1 MTFTK
6 PATADEMY
14 ATLQQIFYFYRI
26 KKEPYSGVTL
36 EPLQIER
43 LSFVSLTDEQLT
55 GKADLL
61 TAAKN
66 EEYLL
71 EKKSELSGKIS
82 AAEDKLAAYPTEK
95 AAIKKSINSRY
106 DASEKR
112 IKLDAVKK
120 GIAESNAV
128 LNKLTELEAKRNAEL
143 KGADDDYAALTAKTN
158 EKITALT
165 SELNGL
171 ADSTAALFE
180 KRKQEKFAEL
190 KDAQDKT
197 ARDVKKYN
205 NALDE
210 KEQRYDNYIAQ
221 TNASLQL
228 RYMELR
234 SEGFTKDQLIDMGY
248 YQDAIN
254 CVCAY
259 YDTLEALA
267 AARAI
272 AKDSKICVYLDDFYE
287 DIVYMYQTRA
297 N

>member
-1 MTFTK
+1 MTFTN
-6 PATADEMY
+6 PTTADEMY

-36 EPLQIER
+36 VPLEIDR
-43 LSFVSLTDEQLT
+43 LTFTPLTDEQLLA
-55 GKADLL
+55 KAATL

-71 EKKSELSGKIS
+71 ERKSELSGKIS
-82 AAEDKLAAYPTEK
+82 AAEDKLEAYPAEK
-95 AAIKKSINSRY
+95 AALKKSINARY
-106 DASEKR
+106 DASEKK
-112 IKLDAVKK
+112 IKLDSVKK
-120 GIAESNAV
+120 GMAESTAV

-143 KGADDDYAALTAKTN
+143 KTADDDYAALTVKAN
-158 EKITALT
+158 EKIAALT

-171 ADSTAALFE
+171 ETSTAAYFE
-180 KRKQEKFAEL
+180 KRKQEKYAEL
-190 KDAQDKT
+190 KDAQEKT
-197 ARDVKKYN
+197 LRDVKKYN
-205 NALDE
+205 NALEE
-210 KEQRYDNYIAQ
+210 KEQRYDNFIAQ

-234 SEGFTKDQLIDMGY
+234 SEGFTKDQLIEMGY
-248 YQDAIN
+248 YTDAIN

-259 YDTLEALA
+259 YDTLEALP

-272 AKDSKICVYLDDFYE
+272 AKDSKLCVYLDDFYE

-297 N
+297 A